1 MEKVAVVLRKS
12 PYGEMNAAE
21 AVRHAMGA
29 ASNEWDV
36 SFILMD
42 SGVLLA
48 KKGQNISG
56 AEFTNLEEALT
67 DCINMGVKVYIDKPS
82 LREQHLEAGD
92 IHDRI
97 KIVDGMDIAGLM
109 QEAKATLVF

>member
-1 MEKVAVVLRKS
+1 MEKVAVVLRKA

-21 AVRHAMGA
+21 AVRHAMGG

-42 SGVLLA
+42 SGALLA
-48 KKGQNISG
+48 KKGQDVSG
-56 AEFTNLEEALT
+56 AESTNLEEALT
-67 DCINMGVKVYIDKPS
+67 DCINMGVKVYVDKPS

-92 IHDRI
+92 IQDGLQ
-97 KIVDGMDIAGLM
+97 IVDAMEVAGLI
-109 QEAKATLVF
+109 QEAKATLIF